1 MHADISADNLH
12 VPPRG
17 IRSLAQRLAF
27 LEETKEI
34 DDNLITRLQ
43 KAEKEIKNKELSKLN
58 ELFVIALEENVQ
70 DLDKNNLV
78 EIISFANLFVKQNIA
93 NIAILCN
100 SRVTDEFVTLAI
112 ISMVLSK
119 YPSDDLEFMQKTV
132 KCVRKLMSTDDV
144 QQEFTPKK
152 SIFSIGKGKRS
163 K

>member
-1 MHADISADNLH
+1 MHADISTDHLH

-17 IRSLAQRLAF
+17 IRSLAQRIQS
-27 LEETKEI
+27 LEIEKEI

-43 KAEKEIKNKELSKLN
+43 KAEKEMKNKELSKLN

-132 KCVRKLMSTDDV
+132 KCVRKLMNTEDV

-152 SIFSIGKGKRS
+152 SIFSIGKSKRS